1 MNIFLAVKGVDGVI
15 GIGKASAAEIGNQC
29 PGSLIAALIFAVNGG
44 YLFMTEDDEQY
55 TKAVHTSAQFPVRE
69 IKDIYA
75 HDEIMHKYSHFT
87 KFLGDYYQITPGWG
101 EARSSWWNMLQDVG
115 EGKDIPAAVK
125 EFTAAANAGAQADA
139 VEIID

>member
-1 MNIFLAVKGVDGVI
+1 MAFPTDSGEPKLQGGIWGFGIFDHGDPDKI
-15 GIGKASAAEIGNQC
+15 EAAKTF
-29 PGSLIAALIFAVNGG
+29 IA
-44 YLFMTEDDEQY
+44 FMTEDDEQY
-55 TKAVHTSAQFPVRE
+55 TKAVHTSSQFPVRE

-75 HDEIMHKYSHFT
+75 HNEIMHKYSHFT

-125 EFTAAANAGAQADA
+125 EFTAAANACAQADA